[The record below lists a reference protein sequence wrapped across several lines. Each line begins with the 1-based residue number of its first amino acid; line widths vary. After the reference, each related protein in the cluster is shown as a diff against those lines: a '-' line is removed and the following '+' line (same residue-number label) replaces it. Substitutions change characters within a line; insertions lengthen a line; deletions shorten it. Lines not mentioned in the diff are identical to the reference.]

1 MFGLTR
7 RNSRFIEAYNDYYSM
22 IFGAVCIR
30 INSIDD
36 AEDITQEIFT
46 RFFNKMDE
54 VENPRKWLLGT
65 MRLVLFEF
73 YKKKRDDHVDIEEVL
88 SDVSLTFINGM
99 RDQRLII
106 NEVLEDDATYGSGQN
121 RVIFDLI
128 AIQRYTMEEA
138 AKELGLSRD
147 QIKYRYS
154 IVNKNILISLKK
166 KGITNLEELL

>member
-1 MFGLTR
+1 MFGINR
-7 RNSRFIEAYNDYYSM
+7 RNSKFIEVYNDYYSL
-22 IFGAVCIR
+22 IFGSVCIR
-30 INSIDD
+30 INNIDD
-36 AEDITQEIFT
+36 AEDIAQEVFT

-65 MRLVLFEF
+65 MRMVLFEF
-73 YKKKRDDHVDIEEVL
+73 YKKKRDDVVDIDEVF
-88 SDVSLTFINGM
+88 SDVSLTFFNGM

-106 NEVLEDDATYGSGQN
+106 KEILEDESTFGNAQN
-121 RVIFDLI
+121 RVIFDLL

-147 QIKYRYS
+147 QIKYRYG